1 MTRTVRTFLASA
13 CALLASMAVCP
24 RHAAAQLN
32 DAGADSA
39 ATDAATSSDA
49 APDDGGADSAASSSS
64 GTPLACD
71 GSLCDTT
78 NDSMCSA
85 SRHPRAHGAGTDVS
99 ALVVVL
105 GIAAVA
111 VRRRRAQ
118 RVPA

>member
-1 MTRTVRTFLASA
+1 MTWTVRVFLAS
-13 CALLASMAVCP
+13 ALLASMAVCP
-24 RHAAAQLN
+24 RDASAQLS
-32 DAGADSA
+32 DAGAEGA
-39 ATDAATSSDA
+39 ATDAATGSDA
-49 APDDGGADSAASSSS
+49 ATDDGRSDSAASSSS
-64 GTPLACD
+64 GDPLACD

-78 NDSMCSA
+78 NDSTCSA
-85 SRHPRAHGAGTDVS
+85 SRHPSARGAGTGLS